1 MTTLPSSMASRF
13 GIGDARAALTRDRL
27 VADQT
32 GDADARRHV
41 AAAANS
47 AGALVAALG
56 GDPTL

>member
-32 GDADARRHV
+32 GDADA
-41 AAAANS
+41 ANS